1 MSDIEK
7 FLLGW
12 KERQSLKTPDRDDK
26 TIINMLRV
34 AFNPVEN
41 NEKKESKV
49 LGDIHIHKVVDLIWN
64 CDKFV
69 LRTVSPKSYAFRPY
83 IKLPLFSI
91 IAELAILNAVCYSTY
106 KLSLELIKTEGLTAL
121 SANLFILGILLNLVQ
136 LWLFNIAM
144 RFYDQLE
151 IIPIFQVSWIIFNML
166 FGLLLLE
173 EGECYT
179 RG

>member
-1 MSDIEK
+1 LKSKVNGCITDIEK
-7 FLLGW
+7 FLTGW
-12 KERQSLKTPDRDDK
+12 KERQALKTPDRDDK

-34 AFNPVEN
+34 AFNPA
-41 NEKKESKV
+41 ESGDEGDEKV

-106 KLSLELIKTEGLTAL
+106 KLSLELIKTEQGISWLA
-121 SANLFILGILLNLVQ
+121 ANLFILGLLLNLVQ

-144 RFYDQLE
+144 RYYD
-151 IIPIFQVSWIIFNML
+151 
-166 FGLLLLE
+166 
-173 EGECYT
+173 
-179 RG
+179 